1 MRGIIGLKQAR
12 RNEQL
17 SDIVGPDGLFL
28 VFFSLSL
35 CCSDTNNHQRNRV
48 VVCNV
53 SHLFPML
60 QRESLGAPSVALRN
74 KNPPCWD
81 VSRA

>member
-28 VFFSLSL
+28 VFFLSLSAAVTQIIIRETGSL
-35 CCSDTNNHQRNRV
+35 SVTFLICSH
-48 VVCNV
+48 CFKENV
-53 SHLFPML
+53 
-60 QRESLGAPSVALRN
+60 
-74 KNPPCWD
+74 
-81 VSRA
+81 

>member
-28 VFFSLSL
+28 GFFLSL

-53 SHLFPML
+53 SHLFPLL
-60 QRESLGAPSVALRN
+60 QRECLGAPSVAPRN
-74 KNPPCWD
+74 KNPPCRD